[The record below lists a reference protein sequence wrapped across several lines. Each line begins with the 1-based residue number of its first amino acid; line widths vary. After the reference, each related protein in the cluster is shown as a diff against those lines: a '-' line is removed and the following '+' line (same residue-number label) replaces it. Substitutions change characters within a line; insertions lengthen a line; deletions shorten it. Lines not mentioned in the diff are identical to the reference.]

1 MPAAGGFGHDDA
13 APSHSSTSLSSEI
26 EPGRVGT
33 WVDDSVGNGF
43 CSDVREFGLGLG
55 VGFAADVF
63 GSKGAHD
70 LVLTRFY
77 YGWMLGDVVGKD
89 RWYRGNWEVVQEIFG
104 GVQYHPRNRYV
115 IGETTF
121 LRFNFA
127 TGTRWVPFLDAG
139 VGILA
144 TDIGAPSLGS
154 VFEFNEQFGAGLNY
168 FWHKNRA
175 LTLEYRF
182 IHISNAG
189 IREPNLGVNEN
200 VFYAGVS
207 WFF

>member
-1 MPAAGGFGHDDA
+1 LPAAAGFAHNDA
-13 APSHSSTSLSSEI
+13 APVDSLTTLSLESK
-26 EPGRVGT
+26 PGRGVT

-43 CSDVREFGLGLG
+43 CSDMREFGLGLG
-55 VGFAADVF
+55 IGFAAKVF
-63 GSKGAHD
+63 GSKGPHD

-104 GVQYHPRNRYV
+104 GGQYHPRSRFV
-115 IGETTF
+115 IGETTI

-139 VGILA
+139 VGISA
-144 TDIGAPSLGS
+144 TDIGPPSLGS
-154 VFEFNEQFGAGLNY
+154 VFEFNEQFGAGFNY
-168 FWHKNRA
+168 FWRNNRS
-175 LTLEYRF
+175 LTLQYRF

-189 IREPNLGVNEN
+189 ISEPNLGVNEN
-200 VFYAGVS
+200 MFYAGVS